1 MPEALQALRRWLGGT
16 SGEATPLGD
25 DGIILVMRTDP
36 DPIDAVFDI
45 QTKRPIMRSDS
56 YHPEVIDLFEVE
68 RRMPRIRLQEG
79 IVLIREIAYMPRQSA
94 V

>member
-1 MPEALQALRRWLGGT
+1 MPEALWALRHWLGDT

-25 DGIILVMRTDP
+25 DGIILGMRTDP

-45 QTKRPIMRSDS
+45 QTKRPIMRPDS
-56 YHPEVIDLFEVE
+56 YHPEFIDLLEVE
-68 RRMPRIRLQEG
+68 RQMPRIRLQEG
-79 IVLIREIAYMPRQSA
+79 IVFIREIAYMPRQSA